1 MSWMRFAII
10 IGDAGMVEIREMNE
24 RLFAFNHACLA
35 TESNRAGEFS
45 TTDPERAL
53 QFARQIAQ
61 TGGLG

>member
-1 MSWMRFAII
+1 MGWMKFAVI
-10 IGDAGMVEIREMNE
+10 IGDAGMVEVRELNE

-35 TESNRAGEFS
+35 TDMNRAGEFS
-45 TTDPERAL
+45 TTNAERAL